1 MGDVGSFGDKAE
13 ATFVK
18 RGGAG
23 SRVSFGGKFVATM
36 RAKHTDTIRWSDTF
50 HNIVVST
57 GLIHILDITFA
68 GGTAVNPW
76 YTGLLSAT
84 PTISSNDQLST
95 MDSSESSNYSE
106 ATRPIFVDVRSGVSV
121 TNSAGKS
128 TFTVNKDAST
138 FGGAF
143 LASSNAKM
151 GTTGILL
158 CGAAFTGGDKT
169 GDSGDVLSVQ
179 YTFTAADDGA

>member
-1 MGDVGSFGDKAE
+1 MSDVGSFGDKAE
-13 ATFVK
+13 AIMVK
-18 RGGAG
+18 HPSAKSGVRL
-23 SRVSFGGKFVATM
+23 GGKFVATM
-36 RAKHTDTIRWSDTF
+36 RDKRTDTIKWSDTCQ
-50 HNIVVST
+50 NIVVST
-57 GLIHILDITFA
+57 GLIHILDILFA

-84 PTISSNDQLST
+84 PTLSSNDQLST

-128 TFTVNKDAST
+128 TFTINKDGT
-138 FGGAF
+138 TIGGAF
-143 LASSNAKM
+143 LASSNTIM
-151 GTTGILL
+151 GTSGILL

-179 YTFTAADDGA
+179 YTFSAADA